1 MNQDSSTIL
10 AVNPGTK
17 YIGLAVF
24 QVPDLAYWGV
34 RVLKGKWSEKKLK
47 SAEMTVMNLI
57 SHYHVD
63 TLVLKKFDSFRSSP
77 NLDCL
82 IESMRKLARKKRIKV
97 ITYSVADLKE
107 SFAFGTRVNKM
118 TIAALAIARYPFL
131 ARELEREKKRKH
143 PYSLRMF
150 EAIAAGLLVINRIN
164 RK

>member
-1 MNQDSSTIL
+1 MNQDSSIIL

-47 SAEMTVMNLI
+47 SAEATLMNLI
-57 SHYHVD
+57 NHYHVD

-82 IESMRKLARKKRIKV
+82 IQSVKNLARKRKIG
-97 ITYSVADLKE
+97 IHAYSVADLKK
-107 SFAFGTRVNKM
+107 SFVTGTRANKM

-131 ARELEREKKRKH
+131 SSELEREKKRKH

-150 EAIAAGLLVINRIN
+150 EAVVAGMVAYGIVKR
-164 RK
+164 